1 MADIVLQ
8 YAAGIISTV
17 PTDDGLVL
25 TIRAPPEGGARL
37 TAAAFDSTS
46 TRLVVSDA
54 VGALAVLDLAA
65 RRYKVGKPLGASP
78 TLLQFSRARPTELHS
93 AMGDGAVQCFDSAT
107 GEVVALLTGHEG
119 APHSLSQ
126 SADGRVLLT
135 ASRDSAI
142 IWSTDEWTRKRSLG
156 ATAGVACATFVHDPA
171 QLVVAFGDDSVL
183 VYSADDYHVLARLR
197 LPEAEV
203 GAGIVQ
209 VATSADGTL
218 LVAGASNGCVY
229 CWDVPSET
237 LARVVDL
244 PEPSTTVLQVGAP
257 SLLPLPLPRR
267 PFSLAHPPHPR
278 FGAVAGRRAL
288 PRVAG
293 SASAAAPGW
302 SAHPPAPCAPACA
315 PRRRRPRALRRAWA
329 RGVHGRPR
337 GGGAVV
343 VDGDRLVVVC
353 VGCLRLAPP
362 RERGQ
367 PRDGDA
373 DRSGAPSCQE
383 QAREYLPSRP
393 PHRVLRSLPHECS
406 SPCLRTAASLL
417 S

>member
-1 MADIVLQ
+1 MADVVLQ

-46 TRLVVSDA
+46 TRLVVGDA

-119 APHSLSQ
+119 APHSVSQ

-244 PEPSTTVLQVGAP
+244 PEPSTTVLQVGALFRGWGGEG
-257 SLLPLPLPRR
+257 SRHPRLHGRAAGGR
-267 PFSLAHPPHPR
+267 PCSLARPPHPPLPAAA
-278 FGAVAGRRAL
+278 GVAGRRSL

-293 SASAAAPGW
+293 SAGAAAPGW
-302 SAHPPAPCAPACA
+302 SARPPAPGAPARA
-315 PRRRRPRALRRAWA
+315 PRR
-329 RGVHGRPR
+329 
-337 GGGAVV
+337 
-343 VDGDRLVVVC
+343 
-353 VGCLRLAPP
+353 
-362 RERGQ
+362 
-367 PRDGDA
+367 
-373 DRSGAPSCQE
+373 
-383 QAREYLPSRP
+383 
-393 PHRVLRSLPHECS
+393 
-406 SPCLRTAASLL
+406 
-417 S
+417 